1 MTDVLDTKSFY
12 DRISK
17 VYDALSDSSE
27 RKARQ
32 LGIELLTPKPGERIL
47 EIGFGTGH
55 GLVELARRV
64 GPEGRIDGVDISVG
78 MREVATNRIESEGL
92 SDRIGLELAAV
103 PPLPYP
109 DDAFNAVAMSFT
121 LELFADAQISQVL
134 AEVRRVLR
142 PGGRL
147 GLVAMS
153 EPDEGEH
160 DSLME
165 KAYKWMHRH
174 FPHIVDCRPI
184 DASRHLAAAGFSIQ
198 RQETVT
204 IWTMPVV
211 VLTAKPE

>member
-32 LGIELLTPKPGERIL
+32 LGIELLRPRPGERIL
-47 EIGFGTGH
+47 EVGFGTGH
-55 GLVELARRV
+55 SLVDLARAV
-64 GPEGRIDGVDISVG
+64 GPDGWVEGVDISEG
-78 MREVATNRIESEGL
+78 MMEVARKRIDRAGVA
-92 SDRIGLELAAV
+92 DRIRLGLAAV
-103 PPLPYP
+103 PPIPFP
-109 DDAFNAVAMSFT
+109 DDSFDAVAMSFT
-121 LELFADAQISQVL
+121 LELFADAQISEVL

-153 EPDEGEH
+153 QPDEGEH

-184 DASRHLAAAGFSIQ
+184 DASSHLAEAGFSVQ
-198 RQETVT
+198 RREIVT
-204 IWTMPVV
+204 IWTLPVV
-211 VLTAKPE
+211 ALTAFLP